1 MATIAALLLAAG
13 ESTRMG
19 ELKALLPWHG
29 RPLIEH
35 QVSALATAGVSRTI
49 VVLGHQS
56 ERLESLLADRS
67 GIQCVFNPDYKQG
80 KTTSIKAGLH
90 ALKASSTPPA
100 AGEPGEAVRLLPE
113 ESILILNADQ
123 PRSADTIRRVKEMHR
138 RADSSKR
145 TYLITIPTYG
155 GKGGH
160 PIILSLSLTDELM
173 DISEDTLGVK
183 DVVRRHGEET
193 QRVEIDCPEILLDL
207 NTPQDYQKALEMPSS
222 HALTKEQRLLQ

>member
-1 MATIAALLLAAG
+1 MYALLLAAG

-19 ELKALLPWHG
+19 ELKALLPWHD

-35 QVSALATAGVSRTI
+35 QVSALKSAGVSRTI

-56 ERLESLLADRS
+56 ERLESLIEGRS
-67 GIQCVFNPDYKQG
+67 GIQWVYNPDYKQG

-90 ALKASSTPPA
+90 ALKVSSIPPA
-100 AGEPGEAVRLLPE
+100 TEEQGEVVRLPRE
-113 ESILILNADQ
+113 ESALILNVDQ
-123 PRSADTIRRVKEMHR
+123 PRSADTIRRVMELHR
-138 RADSSKR
+138 RADSAKR
-145 TYLITIPTYG
+145 ACLITIPTYG

-160 PIILSLSLTDELM
+160 PIILSLSLMDELM

-183 DVVRRHGEET
+183 DVVRRHVKET

-207 NTPQDYQKALEMPSS
+207 NTPQDYLKALETPSA

>member
-19 ELKALLPWHG
+19 ETKALLPWHG

-35 QVSALATAGVSRTI
+35 QVSALASAGVSRTI

-56 ERLESLLADRS
+56 EKLKSLLEDRS
-67 GIQCVFNPDYKQG
+67 GIQWVYNPDYKQG

-90 ALKASSTPPA
+90 TLKASSIPA
-100 AGEPGEAVRLLPE
+100 ATGEQGEAARLPSE
-113 ESILILNADQ
+113 EAILILNADQ
-123 PRSADTIRRVKEMHR
+123 PRSADTIRRVMELHR
-138 RADSSKR
+138 RADSSKP
-145 TYLITIPTYG
+145 TCLITIPTYG

-160 PIILSLSLTDELM
+160 PIILSLSLMNELM

-183 DVVRRHGEET
+183 NVVRRHGEET
-193 QRVEIDCPEILLDL
+193 QRVEIDSPEILLDL
-207 NTPQDYQKALEMPSS
+207 NTPQDYRKALEMSS
-222 HALTKEQRLLQ
+222 AHALTKEQRLLQ

>member
-19 ELKALLPWHG
+19 ETKALLPWHD

-35 QVSALATAGVSRTI
+35 QISTLASAGVSRTI

-56 ERLESLLADRS
+56 DRLKPLLEDRS
-67 GIQCVFNPDYKQG
+67 GIQWVYNPDYKQG

-100 AGEPGEAVRLLPE
+100 TGEQGEAVRLLPE

-123 PRSADTIRRVKEMHR
+123 PRSADTIRRVMELHR
-138 RADSSKR
+138 RADSAKR
-145 TYLITIPTYG
+145 TCLITIPTYG

-160 PIILSLSLTDELM
+160 PIILSLSLVDELM
-173 DISEDTLGVK
+173 DISEDKLGVK
-183 DVVRRHGEET
+183 DVVHRHVKET

-207 NTPQDYQKALEMPSS
+207 NTPQDYRKALETPSS
-222 HALTKEQRLLQ
+222 YALTKEQRLLQ